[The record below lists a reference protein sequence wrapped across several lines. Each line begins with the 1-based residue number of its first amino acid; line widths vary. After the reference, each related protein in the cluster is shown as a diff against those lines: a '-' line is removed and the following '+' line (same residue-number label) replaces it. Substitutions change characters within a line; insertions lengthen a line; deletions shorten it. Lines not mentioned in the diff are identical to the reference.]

1 METEGPNTQPPPPPG
16 FETRPVQEAAPSAPG
31 ARLRIAISGWG
42 RTVALTKAFFAA
54 VFALAFLVQGIN
66 AHDVAGVTDEEATVR
81 LVTGIVLAL
90 GAGWAAWVF
99 AIPGFARK
107 AYLELGPD
115 NLVVRHPGLFK
126 YPLIVPRDAIKAA
139 GIDPRPWRWRWVGN
153 KGRFH
158 LAGNAALA
166 AAPTDS
172 PAPPAGLPPPPPEPT
187 PLRSPR
193 ELPEWLFSVVGG
205 SPFPLLSNVDD
216 VPNVAFVFT
225 EPIRLRAVRRGL
237 RPFATKNPVHVPL
250 QARQVRGVL
259 VKLKDIDHAGN
270 ALSAWTTVRPLTADD
285 VVEVEPDE
293 AYRKRA
299 KKRHRVANVW
309 LGILLFVQF
318 GIPGIAHVIDRA
330 DDDGPTHETTLL

>member
-1 METEGPNTQPPPPPG
+1 MATEGSQQPPPPPG
-16 FETRPVQEAAPSAPG
+16 FEAPPRARGRETPAAPAGP
-31 ARLRIAISGWG
+31 RLRIAISGWG

-54 VFALAFLVQGIN
+54 SFAVAFLVSGIN

-81 LVTGIVLAL
+81 LVTGIVFAL
-90 GAGWAAWVF
+90 GAGWAAWIF
-99 AIPGFARK
+99 ALPGFVRK
-107 AYLELGPD
+107 AYVELRPD
-115 NLVVRHPGLFK
+115 ALVVRHPGLFK
-126 YPLIVPRDAIKAA
+126 HPLVVPRDAIKAT

-158 LAGNAALA
+158 LAGNAV
-166 AAPTDS
+166 AAPES
-172 PAPPAGLPPPPPEPT
+172 VPPPPPGMPPPAAPPVERKP
-187 PLRSPR
+187 

-259 VKLKDIDHAGN
+259 VKLKDIDAAGN

-285 VVEVEPDE
+285 VFEVEPDE

-330 DDDGPTHETTLL
+330 DRDAPTHETTIL